1 MNNHPLPETN
11 PSTTHLQRKERTMTP
26 TLHARK
32 GVLQNGT
39 SGISDRGG
47 YAADETA
54 CAITGRGGEHDAGR
68 EPGIEQ
74 LAFRESRGQ
83 HPTQPIH
90 DGGIRDITE
99 QTIGDGHTVRQP
111 GQARPPREHRFVM
124 AARTVTIGEA
134 WRRRG
139 IDAPC
144 RNPDIRSTVMRRR
157 RRTGTK
163 PAVLSSIMPADRLCL
178 ETISVLPIHMRPA

>member
-1 MNNHPLPETN
+1 
-11 PSTTHLQRKERTMTP
+11 MTP

-54 CAITGRGGEHDAGR
+54 CVVTGRGGEHDAGR
-68 EPGIEQ
+68 EPCVEQ
-74 LAFRESRGQ
+74 LAVRESRGQ

-99 QTIGDGHTVRQP
+99 QTIGDGHAIGQP

-124 AARTVTIGEA
+124 GQLLVPNRGSDRHDRGDMETQGHRCALQEPGYPVHRHETAAEDGGEA
-134 WRRRG
+134 RSVVFHHARRSIVLG
-139 IDAPC
+139 D
-144 RNPDIRSTVMRRR
+144 DIRSIHPRV
-157 RRTGTK
+157 
-163 PAVLSSIMPADRLCL
+163 PQV
-178 ETISVLPIHMRPA
+178 ISGARDGP

>member
-1 MNNHPLPETN
+1 
-11 PSTTHLQRKERTMTP
+11 MTP

-124 AARTVTIGEA
+124 GQRLVPNRGSDRHDRGGMETQGHRCALQEPGYPVHRHETAAENGNEA
-134 WRRRG
+134 RSVVFHHARRSIVLG
-139 IDAPC
+139 D
-144 RNPDIRSTVMRRR
+144 DIRSTDTHASGM
-157 RRTGTK
+157 
-163 PAVLSSIMPADRLCL
+163 
-178 ETISVLPIHMRPA
+178 ISAAWDGP